1 MSIANCPYEVAMS
14 QKSVP
19 EFAVHTPAMPRKK
32 GPRVA
37 RSSMPYTETRIV
49 ALKKKHGLKQKS
61 GTSMN

>member
-1 MSIANCPYEVAMS
+1 MS